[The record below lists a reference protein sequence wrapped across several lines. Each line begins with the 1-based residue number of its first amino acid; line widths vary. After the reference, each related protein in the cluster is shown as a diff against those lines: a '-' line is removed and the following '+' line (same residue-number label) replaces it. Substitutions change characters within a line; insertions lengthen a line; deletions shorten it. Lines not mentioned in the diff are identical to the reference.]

1 MVNKISKINEKGPF
15 LSEVALKR
23 NNLILLFSIFFLV
36 FLYAFITES
45 DLSHWIFDIL
55 LSALVLSAI
64 TSLNFRKK
72 KFVRLS
78 YFSSVTLLFIWI
90 DHFVF
95 SNESRII
102 SFVVL
107 TLFLIYITYSMIS
120 NVARNKEVTEVI
132 LLNAINSY
140 LLLGLIASFLFIL
153 TDVSYKI
160 FFNMSDTIINFT
172 NTNDPKIYDYIYYSY
187 ITLTAVGYGD
197 ATPVVPIAQS
207 LAMMVSLSGQL
218 YLTILVAM
226 LVGKY
231 LSKNN

>member
-1 MVNKISKINEKGPF
+1 MVNKISKTNEKGAF

-23 NNLILLFSIFFLV
+23 NNLILLFSISFIVFF
-36 FLYAFITES
+36 YAFIIES
-45 DLSHWIFDIL
+45 DFDDWIFDVL
-55 LSALVLSAI
+55 LSALILSCI
-64 TSLNFRKK
+64 SSLNFRKK

-78 YFSSVTLLFIWI
+78 YFSSVTLLFLWT
-90 DHFVF
+90 DHFVN
-95 SNESRII
+95 SQWSRIL
-102 SFVVL
+102 SSVVL

-153 TDVSYKI
+153 TDASYQEL
-160 FFNMSDTIINFT
+160 FNMSDSIINFT
-172 NTNDPKIYDYIYYSY
+172 NTNEPKIYDYIYYSY
-187 ITLTAVGYGD
+187 ITLTTVGYGD
-197 ATPVVPIAQS
+197 ATPVVPIAKS